1 MKDQEKNAIKEK
13 PSKSFI
19 ETVTLMLRKKWLTN
33 TAQTVLLILILIAAF
48 IAINVFAQKLDL
60 PEIDVTANKIYTLSD
75 DSKNAV
81 EKINKDVKIYIYG
94 FEEGNTLIDFVK
106 QYTKANNH
114 ISYEILTEE
123 SNLAKVQ
130 EFDLTSGYQIVVLE
144 TADSSKI
151 IDASYEFY
159 S

>member
-60 PEIDVTANKIYTLSD
+60 PEIDVTANKIYTLSE

-81 EKINKDVKIYIYG
+81 EKINKDVKIYIYAC
-94 FEEGNTLIDFVK
+94 F
-106 QYTKANNH
+106 
-114 ISYEILTEE
+114 
-123 SNLAKVQ
+123 
-130 EFDLTSGYQIVVLE
+130 
-144 TADSSKI
+144 
-151 IDASYEFY
+151 
-159 S
+159 